1 MTLDLTDEEAAALAR
16 YLRQKLDDERFP
28 FTPWLDP
35 LKAILAK
42 LEPPA
47 PKTGTAPAAAAQPDA
62 DARAKTAA
70 TVSMVS
76 L

>member
-28 FTPWLDP
+28 FAPGLDP
-35 LKAILAK
+35 LKGILAK

-47 PKTGTAPAAAAQPDA
+47 PRPEPLPPLKQAWGRATGKAGAAEFHLP
-62 DARAKTAA
+62 
-70 TVSMVS
+70 
-76 L
+76 